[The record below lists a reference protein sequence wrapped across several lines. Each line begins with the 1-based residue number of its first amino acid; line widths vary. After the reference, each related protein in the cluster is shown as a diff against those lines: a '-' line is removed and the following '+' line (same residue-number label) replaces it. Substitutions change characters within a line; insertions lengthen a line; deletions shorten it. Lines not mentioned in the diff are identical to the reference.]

1 MFENSIFYGMCE
13 FTGCPFGGNST
24 ISNSTPP
31 TNAAE
36 ENAAISV
43 NTRFSFTVDNEV
55 KELAEGL
62 QPKKHNRCYKMG
74 TENLPGVVYCK
85 K

>member
-1 MFENSIFYGMCE
+1 MWE
-13 FTGCPFGGNST
+13 FTGCPFGGTST

-43 NTRFSFTVDNEV
+43 NTRFSFTVDNEM

-62 QPKKHNRCYKMG
+62 QPRRYTCTESQHYWYSISELWRTTRLHNKH
-74 TENLPGVVYCK
+74 LPK
-85 K
+85 